1 MVTYVVGAIAGLVFG
16 GVIGVL
22 KNIFIWQKY
31 LKKNAGNNGNDGAA
45 AIYGRALVSNFVNVA
60 TLAAAYFARNVIP
73 FDFVSF
79 IIGTAVALSIMNKVL
94 ASQQRKLEN

>member
-1 MVTYVVGAIAGLVFG
+1 MVTYVAGAIAGLILGAIVG
-16 GVIGVL
+16 IL

-31 LKKNAGNNGNDGAA
+31 LKKNAHNNGDDGAG
-45 AIYGRALVSNFVNVA
+45 AILGRAALSNVVNVA
-60 TLAAAYFARNVIP
+60 TLALAYFLRNIIP

-94 ASQQRKLEN
+94 ASQQKKLEN